1 MSNLKRLC
9 LMSVAI
15 CAISASTAVAQGD
28 NFYSRDK
35 YEAVMDRAQPEF
47 DPEPVRLGAFL
58 VRAQGDVGVTAT
70 DNVFA
75 APANQESD
83 VIARVGGSVS
93 ANTNWSAHA
102 VGVDVSAH
110 RNEFLDQDTES
121 NTELRATLRGRLD
134 VTREFSMGGSVFA
147 ESLTEPR
154 TAYVGGFGIDAPVQY
169 TRQGASVDA
178 NYQNDRVRWYNS
190 AVLFK
195 EDFDNSREAGTG
207 LPIDQGF
214 RDRNVT
220 EGRSRLS
227 YAISPDL
234 AVFSQVSYVATDY
247 RTTQLIGGQE
257 RSRDSTGYTLAGGVD
272 FELSALV
279 RGDVAVGY
287 FKEERDDNFFD
298 DVSGLSVDARMQWFP
313 TRLTTVSFNA
323 GRRVVDIG
331 AFEAPS
337 VTETIG
343 GVRVDHELRRNI
355 ILSGFARLASYDYE
369 EVDRKDENLELG
381 LRTIYKMNK
390 RVHLEA
396 FVSRLDRD
404 VTGTSVFGDPSY
416 GVNQIGIAL
425 RLHP

>member
-15 CAISASTAVAQGD
+15 CAISASTAVAQGN

-58 VRAQGDVGVTAT
+58 VRTRGDVSVTAT

-75 APANQESD
+75 APDNEESD

-93 ANTNWSAHA
+93 ANTNWSAHE
-102 VGVDVSAH
+102 VGVDVSVH

-134 VTREFSMGGSVFA
+134 VTRELSMGGSIFA
-147 ESLTEPR
+147 ENLTEPR
-154 TAYVGGFGIDAPVQY
+154 TAYVGGLGTDAPVEY

-178 NYQNDRVRWYNS
+178 NYQNDRVRWYNT
-190 AVLFK
+190 AALFK
-195 EDFDNSREAGTG
+195 EDFENSRAAGTG
-207 LPIDQGF
+207 LPIDQSF
-214 RDRNVT
+214 RDRTVT

-227 YAISPDL
+227 YAVSPDL
-234 AVFSQVSYVATDY
+234 AVFTQVGYVGSDY
-247 RTTQLIGGQE
+247 RTTQIIGGQE
-257 RSRDSTGYTLAGGVD
+257 RSRDSTGLTLAGGVD
-272 FELSALV
+272 FELSALL

-287 FKEERDDNFFD
+287 FREERDDNAFD
-298 DVSGLSVDARMQWFP
+298 DVSGLYVDGRVQWFP

-323 GRRVVDIG
+323 GRGVVDIG
-331 AFEAPS
+331 AFESPS
-337 VTETIG
+337 VTETVG

-355 ILSGFARLASYDYE
+355 ILSGFAQLASYDYD
-369 EVDRKDENLELG
+369 EVDRKDENLELS

-404 VTGTSVFGDPSY
+404 VSGTAVFGDPSY

-425 RLHP
+425 KLHL